1 MNHEAADLVG
11 GWRLESWSLE
21 YADGRPA
28 EFPLG
33 RDAKGMLLYTPA
45 GPGGGWVS
53 ATLMGNAAPP
63 ASFAYAGRYAV
74 RDGAVH
80 HSIEVS
86 SDPTL
91 VGVTSTRHIAREG
104 DRLVLSGPDFRA
116 GTARSQRIVWRRLS
130 APEKTGPA

>member
-1 MNHEAADLVG
+1 VAHDLAG
-11 GWRLESWSLE
+11 AWDLQSWSLE
-21 YADGRPA
+21 YEDGRPP

-33 RDAKGMLLYTPA
+33 PAVRGVLIYTP
-45 GPGGGWVS
+45 GGQVS
-53 ATLMGNAAPP
+53 ATLMATGEPA

-91 VGVTSTRHIAREG
+91 VGVTTTRHIAREG
-104 DRLVLSGPDFRA
+104 DMLTLSGPDFRT
-116 GTARSQRIVWRRLS
+116 GTGRSQKIVWRRRR
-130 APEKTGPA
+130 